1 MKVFISQA
9 VYDAAKQAGVDMTRY
24 AVQEKIPLSTV
35 VIEHPQ
41 MSSADRCAAIEARVK
56 AGLPLG
62 ASHVTEFKP
71 GAVAVGSLSYRSDY
85 AAPRKAADV
94 LAAMP
99 PARQAKIAARARQL
113 RKHIPERQACSGKDC
128 LCLAGL
134 GGKCVIC
141 GTGE

>member
-1 MKVFISQA
+1 MPKKTKEENMA
-9 VYDAAKQAGVDMTRY
+9 TKPMT
-24 AVQEKIPLSTV
+24 VL

-41 MSSADRCAAIEARVK
+41 MLSVERRALIDARIK

-85 AAPRKAADV
+85 AAPRKADDI

-99 PARQAKIAARARQL
+99 PTRQANIAARARQL